1 MRKKFSIDKIGM
13 RGCIA
18 LLILG
23 AFLLVFGTILQIQ
36 ATKLPDDAVECV
48 ATITGFTE
56 PEDPDVPQITS
67 TLVSYKAE
75 GKQYTDVPLGQ
86 YESSW
91 KIGDTIKI
99 CCNSQEPTH
108 IWTRTMQYRGI
119 FYILFSASPLL
130 ISIYK
135 ILQFRKIKGINDD
148 ESDIDTTGEEKFK
161 ISSAIIPLIA
171 GIPLIICGII
181 YFILEHSIIGIVVVL
196 LGAMNILTSVFSFI
210 DYVNFKRSFSE
221 KNKNINKAKP
231 EKTEQQ

>member
-1 MRKKFSIDKIGM
+1 MRKKLSIDKIGM

-36 ATKLPDDAVECV
+36 ATKLPDDAVECD
-48 ATITGFTE
+48 ATITGFKDAD
-56 PEDPDVPQITS
+56 DPDVPQITT
-67 TLVSYKAE
+67 TLVSYKAD
-75 GKQYTDVPLGQ
+75 GKQYNDITLGQ

-91 KIGDTIKI
+91 KVGDTIKI
-99 CCNSQEPTH
+99 CFNSQDHTH
-108 IWTRTMQYRGI
+108 IWTRTMQYRGLFFI
-119 FYILFSASPLL
+119 IFSASPLF

-171 GIPLIICGII
+171 GLPLIVAGIL

-196 LGAMNILTSVFSFI
+196 LGAMNLLTSIFSFI
-210 DYVNFKRSFSE
+210 DYVSFKKSSSDNNQD
-221 KNKNINKAKP
+221 KNKNSSEQA
-231 EKTEQQ
+231 EQQ